1 MTTIPLMLLLVVNS
15 VFSVFFYDC
24 IDTDNGYSITCNW
37 NAGTIY
43 RGCLPPDIH
52 ELRFAYF
59 DQTSVIDLTCGQSVD
74 AVLITT
80 CENVCMNLG
89 TILRV
94 QGNHIIRVFC
104 SDEKYV
110 CKYIEVYCFAMRF
123 SSCCSHCI
131 VHRTLRLTCAV

>member
-24 IDTDNGYSITCNW
+24 IYTDNGYSITCNW

-104 SDEKYV
+104 GDEKCV
-110 CKYIEVYCFAMRF
+110 CILKIYRSVLLCNAFFIVLL
-123 SSCCSHCI
+123 SLHC
-131 VHRTLRLTCAV
+131 T